1 MKYSDVIKA
10 KMIDEEWGQYAE
22 DAYVGGGMAKMGYQ
36 ILKLYVGFALLIV
49 WLILFIIRKVKENL
63 AKDAETEA
71 ASKEQ
76 SAANAVEEQNWEKLR
91 EINRNSETSE

>member
-10 KMIDEEWGQYAE
+10 KMIDEEWGQYVE
-22 DAYVGGGMAKMGYQ
+22 DAYVGGGIMEVGYQ
-36 ILKLYVGFALLIV
+36 FLKFWVGFALLIV
-49 WLILFIIRKVKENL
+49 WLILFIVKKVKENL

-76 SAANAVEEQNWEKLR
+76 SAANAVEEQNWEKL
-91 EINRNSETSE
+91 